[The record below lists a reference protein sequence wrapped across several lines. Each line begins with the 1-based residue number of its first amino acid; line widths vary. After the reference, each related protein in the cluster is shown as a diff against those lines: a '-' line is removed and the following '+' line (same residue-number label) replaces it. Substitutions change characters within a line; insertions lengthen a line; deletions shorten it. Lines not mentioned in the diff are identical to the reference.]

1 MNGTVSRLVTV
12 CNDKGLHAR
21 ASAKF
26 VECAEMFDCEI
37 RVTKENAIVDGKS
50 ILDLLTL
57 GAGKGCLLNIEAEG
71 QEARNAL
78 EALDILVR
86 NGFGE

>member
-1 MNGTVSRLVTV
+1 MVIV

-26 VECAEMFDCEI
+26 VSCAEGFDSEV
-37 RVTKENAIVDGKS
+37 RVTKENAVVDGKS

-71 QEARNAL
+71 TDAKDAVS
-78 EALDILVR
+78 ALDQLVK

>member
-1 MNGTVSRLVTV
+1 MGQEASCLVVV

-26 VECAEMFDCEI
+26 VACAEGFDSEV
-37 RVTKENAIVDGKS
+37 RVIKENAVVDGKS

-71 QEARNAL
+71 VDAGDAVS
-78 EALDILVR
+78 ALDQLVK